1 MIYLV
6 SKYII
11 QGNAM
16 KKPELLAPAGSFN
29 TLKYALAYGADA
41 VYVGGEE
48 FSLRTASKNFS
59 RTDLEEAVR
68 YTHALGRKI
77 YVAVNIFCH
86 NGDIAEL
93 AEYAKYL
100 ELIGADGVIISDIG
114 ALTVVKEAAP
124 ALPIH
129 ISTQANTTNA
139 AAVKAWKALGAVRV
153 VPARELSL
161 EEIKEVKSQTDCEI
175 ESFIHG
181 AMCISYSG
189 RCLMSNYF
197 TGRGANQGACAHP
210 CRWEYSIREKTR
222 PHEEMPVVETER
234 GTFIFNSKDLCMI
247 EYIPQ
252 LIDAGID
259 SFKIEGRVKNELYV
273 ATVVSAY
280 RQAIDAYMEAP
291 ESYTLPQ
298 NVLTELSKV
307 SHRGYTTGFYF
318 GKPNGDA
325 HNFESSDYIRD
336 YGIVG
341 VVKEYDK
348 STGIARLEQRNR
360 FFEGDELEILVP
372 GNGYFTQT
380 AQNMTNAEGEAITV
394 APNAQMT
401 VYMKTDRPV
410 AEFSILRKKL

>member
-1 MIYLV
+1 
-6 SKYII
+6 
-11 QGNAM
+11 M

-29 TLKYALAYGADA
+29 TLKFALAYGADA

-48 FSLRTASKNFS
+48 FSLRTASKNFD
-59 RTDLEEAVR
+59 RAELDEAVR

-86 NGDIAEL
+86 NGDISEL

-100 ELIGADGVIISDIG
+100 ELIKVDGVIISDIG
-114 ALTVVKEAAP
+114 ALSVIKEAAP

-139 AAVKAWKALGAVRV
+139 AAVKAWKGLGAVRV

-161 EEIKEVKSQTDCEI
+161 EEIIEIKKSTDCEI
-175 ESFIHG
+175 ETFVHG

-210 CRWEYSIREKTR
+210 CRWEYTIKEKTR
-222 PHEEMPVVETER
+222 PDEEMPVVETER

-247 EYIPQ
+247 EHIPA
-252 LIDAGID
+252 LIEAGID

-273 ATVVSAY
+273 ATVISAY
-280 RQAIDAYMEAP
+280 RAAIDAYMANPDDYVTSP
-291 ESYTLPQ
+291 EL
-298 NVLTELSKV
+298 LEELSKV

-318 GKPNGDA
+318 GKPQADA
-325 HNFESSDYIRD
+325 HNFETSEYIRD

-341 VVKEYDK
+341 VVKEYDAT
-348 STGIARLEQRNR
+348 TGIAKIEQRNR
-360 FFEGDELEILVP
+360 FFAGDALEIMNP
-372 GNGYFTQT
+372 NGGWFEQI
-380 AQNMTNAEGEAITV
+380 AKDMKNEKGEDITV

-401 VYMKTDRPV
+401 VFMKTDSPV
-410 AEFSILRKKL
+410 EEFSILRKKLQRLL

>member
-1 MIYLV
+1 
-6 SKYII
+6 
-11 QGNAM
+11 M

-29 TLKYALAYGADA
+29 TLKYAFAYGADA

-59 RTDLEEAVR
+59 RAELEEAVR
-68 YTHALGRKI
+68 YTHNLGKKI

-86 NGDIAEL
+86 NADIDDL

-100 ELIGADGVIISDIG
+100 ELIKVDGVIVSDIG
-114 ALTVVKEAAP
+114 AIHTVKTVAP
-124 ALPIH
+124 NLDIH
-129 ISTQANTTNA
+129 VSTQANTTNS
-139 AAVKAWKALGAVRV
+139 AAVGAWKALGATRV
-153 VPARELSL
+153 VPARELSF
-161 EEIKEVKSQTDCEI
+161 EEIARIKAECDIEI
-175 ESFIHG
+175 ETFVHG

-210 CRWEYSIREKTR
+210 CRWEYTIKEKTR
-222 PHEEMPVVETER
+222 PDEEMPVVETER

-247 EYIPQ
+247 EHIPA
-252 LIDAGID
+252 LCRAGID

-280 RQAIDAYMEAP
+280 RKAIDDYFANP
-291 ESYTLPQ
+291 EDYELDKTL
-298 NVLTELSKV
+298 LDELAKV

-318 GKPNGDA
+318 GRPDADA
-325 HNFESSDYIRD
+325 HNFESSEYIRD

-341 VVKEYDK
+341 VVRSYDK
-348 STGIARLEQRNR
+348 KTGIAEIEQRNR
-360 FFEGDELEILVP
+360 FFEGDEIEILVP
-372 GNGYFTQT
+372 EEGYFTQK
-380 AQNMTNAEGEAITV
+380 AEGMTNESGEHITV

-401 VYMKTDRPV
+401 VFMKTTRPV
-410 AEFSILRKKL
+410 KEFAILRKRL

>member
-1 MIYLV
+1 
-6 SKYII
+6 
-11 QGNAM
+11 M

-59 RTDLEEAVR
+59 RAELEQAVR
-68 YTHALGRKI
+68 YTHNLGKKI

-86 NGDIAEL
+86 NDDIADLE
-93 AEYAKYL
+93 EYAKYL
-100 ELIGADGVIISDIG
+100 ELIKVDGVIISDIG
-114 ALTVVKEAAP
+114 ALSAVKVAAP
-124 ALPIH
+124 KLPIH

-139 AAVKAWKALGAVRV
+139 SAVKAWQTLGAVRV

-161 EEIKEVKSQTDCEI
+161 DEIKKVKSETDCEI
-175 ESFIHG
+175 ECFIHG

-210 CRWEYSIREKTR
+210 CRWEYTITEKTR
-222 PHEEMPVVETER
+222 PDEQMPVVETER

-247 EYIPQ
+247 EHIPE

-280 RQAIDAYMEAP
+280 RSAIDSYMQNP
-291 ESYTLPQ
+291 DSYKTDES
-298 NVLTELSKV
+298 VLKELAKV

-318 GKPNGDA
+318 GKPDADA
-325 HNFESSDYIRD
+325 HNFESSEYIRE

-341 VVKEYDK
+341 VVKEYDA
-348 STGIARLEQRNR
+348 STGIATIEQRNR
-360 FFEGDELEILVP
+360 FFAGDELEVIVP
-372 GNGYFTQT
+372 NGGYFTQV
-380 AQNMTNAEGEAITV
+380 AQDMKNERGEDIDV

-401 VYMKTDRPV
+401 VYMKMSKPV
-410 AEFSILRKKL
+410 VEFAILRKKL

>member
-1 MIYLV
+1 
-6 SKYII
+6 
-11 QGNAM
+11 M

-59 RTDLEEAVR
+59 RAELEEAVR
-68 YTHALGRKI
+68 YTHGLGKKI

-86 NGDIAEL
+86 NDDIAEL

-100 ELIGADGVIISDIG
+100 ELIKADGVIISDIG
-114 ALTVVKEAAP
+114 ALSVVKEAAP
-124 ALPIH
+124 KLPIH

-139 AAVKAWKALGAVRV
+139 SAVKAWKALGAVRV

-161 EEIKEVKSQTDCEI
+161 EEIKKIKGDVDCEI

-210 CRWEYSIREKTR
+210 CRWEYSITEKTR
-222 PHEEMPVVETER
+222 PDEEMPVVETER

-247 EYIPQ
+247 QYIPE
-252 LIDAGID
+252 LIEAGID

-280 RQAIDAYMEAP
+280 RAAIDAYIADP
-291 ESYTLPQ
+291 DNYKLPDGITDE
-298 NVLTELSKV
+298 LTKV

-318 GKPNGDA
+318 GKPGADA
-325 HNFESSDYIRD
+325 HNFESSEYIRE

-341 VVKEYDK
+341 VVKEYD
-348 STGIARLEQRNR
+348 SDTGIARIEQRNR
-360 FFEGDELEILVP
+360 FFAGDDLEILIP
-372 GNGYFTQT
+372 GGGYFTQT
-380 AQNMTNAEGEAITV
+380 AADMKNDRGEDIDV

-401 VYMKTDRPV
+401 VYMKTDKPV
-410 AEFSILRKKL
+410 AEFAILRKKL

>member
-1 MIYLV
+1 M
-6 SKYII
+6 
-11 QGNAM
+11 N
-16 KKPELLAPAGSFN
+16 KPELLAPAGSFN

-41 VYVGGEE
+41 VYIGGEE
-48 FSLRTASKNFS
+48 FSLRTASKNFD
-59 RTDLEEAVR
+59 RKELEEAVR
-68 YTHALGRKI
+68 YTHCFGKKL

-86 NGDIAEL
+86 NGDIDDL
-93 AEYAKYL
+93 KEYAKYL
-100 ELIGADGVIISDIG
+100 ELIKVDGVIISDIG
-114 ALTVVKEAAP
+114 ALSVVREVAP
-124 ALPIH
+124 NLPVH

-139 AAVKAWKALGAVRV
+139 AAVKAWQKLGAVRV

-161 EEIKEVKSQTDCEI
+161 EEIKQIKSETDCEI

-210 CRWEYSIREKTR
+210 CRWEYSIKEKTR
-222 PHEEMPVVETER
+222 PDEEMPVVETER

-252 LIDAGID
+252 LIEAGID

-280 RQAIDAYMEAP
+280 RQAIDAYMADKDGYKLP
-291 ESYTLPQ
+291 EGIID
-298 NVLTELSKV
+298 ELKKV

-318 GKPNGDA
+318 GKPGADA
-325 HNFESSDYIRD
+325 HNFESSEYIRD

-341 VVKEYDK
+341 VVKEYDEN
-348 STGIARLEQRNR
+348 TGIAKIEQRNR
-360 FFEGDELEILVP
+360 FFAGDEIEILVP
-372 GNGYFTQT
+372 DGGYFTQI
-380 AQNMTNAEGEAITV
+380 ASDMKNEKGESIDV

-401 VYMKTDRPV
+401 VYMKTEKPV
-410 AEFSILRKKL
+410 AEFSILRKKV

>member
-1 MIYLV
+1 
-6 SKYII
+6 
-11 QGNAM
+11 M

-29 TLKYALAYGADA
+29 TLKYAFVYGADA
-41 VYVGGEE
+41 VYIGGEE
-48 FSLRTASKNFS
+48 FSLRTASKNFD
-59 RTDLEEAVR
+59 RKELEEAVR
-68 YTHALGRKI
+68 YTHGLGKKI

-93 AEYAKYL
+93 SEYAKYL
-100 ELIGADGVIISDIG
+100 ELIKVDGVIISDIG
-114 ALTVVKEAAP
+114 ALSVVSEVAP
-124 ALPIH
+124 NLPIH

-139 AAVKAWKALGAVRV
+139 AAVKAWQKLGAVRV

-161 EEIKEVKSQTDCEI
+161 EEIKQIKSETDCEI

-210 CRWEYSIREKTR
+210 CRWEYSIKEKTR
-222 PHEEMPVVETER
+222 PDEEMPVVETER

-247 EYIPQ
+247 EYIPE
-252 LIDAGID
+252 LIEAGVD

-280 RQAIDAYMEAP
+280 RQAIDAYMADKDG
-291 ESYTLPQ
+291 YTLPD
-298 NVLTELSKV
+298 NILDELKKV

-318 GKPNGDA
+318 GKPGADA
-325 HNFESSDYIRD
+325 HNFESSEYIRE

-341 VVKEYDK
+341 VVKEYDAE
-348 STGIARLEQRNR
+348 TGIAKIEQRNR
-360 FFEGDELEILVP
+360 FFAGDELEILVP
-372 GNGYFTQT
+372 NGGYFTQV
-380 AQNMTNAEGEAITV
+380 ASDMKNEKGDSIDV

-401 VYMKTDRPV
+401 VYMKTEKPV
-410 AEFSILRKKL
+410 AEFSILRKKV

>member
-1 MIYLV
+1 
-6 SKYII
+6 
-11 QGNAM
+11 M

-29 TLKYALAYGADA
+29 TLKFALAYGADA

-48 FSLRTASKNFS
+48 FSLRTASKNFD
-59 RTDLEEAVR
+59 RAELDEAVR

-86 NGDIAEL
+86 NGDISEL

-100 ELIGADGVIISDIG
+100 ELIKVDGVIISDIG
-114 ALTVVKEAAP
+114 ALSVVKEAAP

-139 AAVKAWKALGAVRV
+139 AAVKAWKGLGAVRV

-161 EEIKEVKSQTDCEI
+161 EEIIEIKKSTDCEI
-175 ESFIHG
+175 ETFVHG

-189 RCLMSNYF
+189 RCHMSNYF

-210 CRWEYSIREKTR
+210 CRWEYTIKENTR
-222 PHEEMPVVETER
+222 PDEEMPVVETER

-247 EYIPQ
+247 EHIPA
-252 LIDAGID
+252 LIEAGID

-273 ATVVSAY
+273 ATVISAY
-280 RQAIDAYMEAP
+280 RAAIDAYMANPDDYVTSP
-291 ESYTLPQ
+291 EL
-298 NVLTELSKV
+298 LEELSKV

-318 GKPNGDA
+318 GKPQADA
-325 HNFESSDYIRD
+325 HKFETSEYIRD

-341 VVKEYDK
+341 VV
-348 STGIARLEQRNR
+348 
-360 FFEGDELEILVP
+360 
-372 GNGYFTQT
+372 
-380 AQNMTNAEGEAITV
+380 
-394 APNAQMT
+394 
-401 VYMKTDRPV
+401 
-410 AEFSILRKKL
+410 

>member
-1 MIYLV
+1 
-6 SKYII
+6 
-11 QGNAM
+11 M

-29 TLKYALAYGADA
+29 TLKYAFAYGADA
-41 VYVGGEE
+41 VYIGGEE
-48 FSLRTASKNFS
+48 FSLRTASKNFD
-59 RTDLEEAVR
+59 RKELEEAVR
-68 YTHALGRKI
+68 YTHGLGKKI

-93 AEYAKYL
+93 SEYAQYL
-100 ELIGADGVIISDIG
+100 ELIKVDGVIISDIG
-114 ALTVVKEAAP
+114 ALSVVREVAP
-124 ALPIH
+124 NLPIH

-139 AAVKAWKALGAVRV
+139 AAVKAWQKLGAVRV

-161 EEIKEVKSQTDCEI
+161 EEIKQIKAETDCEI

-210 CRWEYSIREKTR
+210 CRWEYSIKEKTR
-222 PHEEMPVVETER
+222 PDEEMPVVETER

-247 EYIPQ
+247 EYIPE
-252 LIDAGID
+252 LIEAGVD

-280 RQAIDAYMEAP
+280 RQAIDAYMADKDG
-291 ESYTLPQ
+291 YTLPDGI
-298 NVLTELSKV
+298 LDELKKV

-318 GKPNGDA
+318 GKPGADA
-325 HNFESSDYIRD
+325 HNFESSEYIRE

-341 VVKEYDK
+341 VVKEYDE
-348 STGIARLEQRNR
+348 STGIAKIEQRNR
-360 FFEGDELEILVP
+360 FFAGDELEILVP
-372 GNGYFTQT
+372 GGGYFTQV
-380 AQNMTNAEGEAITV
+380 ASDMKNEKGDNIDV

-401 VYMKTDRPV
+401 VYMKTDKPV
-410 AEFSILRKKL
+410 AEFSILRKKV

>member
-1 MIYLV
+1 MNI
-6 SKYII
+6 
-11 QGNAM
+11 

-29 TLKYALAYGADA
+29 TLKYAFAYGADA

-59 RTDLEEAVR
+59 RKELEEAVR
-68 YTHALGRKI
+68 YTHNLGKKI

-100 ELIGADGVIISDIG
+100 EKIGADAVIVSDIG
-114 ALTVVKEAAP
+114 AICTVKNAAP
-124 ALPIH
+124 KLDIH
-129 ISTQANTTNA
+129 ISTQANTTNS
-139 AAVKAWKALGAVRV
+139 AAVLAWKELGAVRV
-153 VPARELSL
+153 VPARELSF
-161 EEIKEVKSQTDCEI
+161 EEIKQIKARCDCEI
-175 ESFIHG
+175 ETFVHG

-280 RQAIDAYMEAP
+280 RKAIDSYFENP
-291 ESYTLPQ
+291 DSYSTDESL
-298 NVLTELSKV
+298 LEELSKV
-307 SHRGYTTGFYF
+307 SHRGYNTGFYF
-318 GKPNGDA
+318 GKPDASA
-325 HNFESSDYIRD
+325 HNFESSEYIRD

-341 VVKEYDK
+341 VVKEYDDK
-348 STGIARLEQRNR
+348 TGIAKIEQRNR
-360 FFEGDELEILVP
+360 FFSGDELEILVP
-372 GNGYFTQT
+372 GDGYFVQT
-380 AQNMTNAEGEAITV
+380 VLNMKNENGEDIDV

-401 VYMKTDRPV
+401 LYVKTDKPV
-410 AEFSILRKKL
+410 KEFSILRKKL

>member
-1 MIYLV
+1 ML
-6 SKYII
+6 
-11 QGNAM
+11 M

-59 RTDLEEAVR
+59 RQELEQAVR
-68 YTHALGRKI
+68 YTHDLGRKI

-86 NGDIAEL
+86 NDDIAEL
-93 AEYAKYL
+93 EEYAKYL
-100 ELIGADGVIISDIG
+100 ELIKVDGVIISDIG
-114 ALTVVKEAAP
+114 ALSVVKAAAP
-124 ALPIH
+124 NLPIH

-139 AAVKAWKALGAVRV
+139 SAVKAWKTLGAVRV

-161 EEIKEVKSQTDCEI
+161 EEIKKIKSETDCEI

-210 CRWEYSIREKTR
+210 CRWEYSITEKTR
-222 PHEEMPVVETER
+222 PNEEMPVVETER

-247 EYIPQ
+247 EHIPE

-280 RQAIDAYMEAP
+280 RAAIDAYAADP
-291 ESYTLPQ
+291 DGYKLPDG
-298 NVLTELSKV
+298 VLGELAKV

-318 GKPNGDA
+318 GKPDATA
-325 HNFESSDYIRD
+325 HNFESSEYIRD

-341 VVKEYDK
+341 VVKEYDPE
-348 STGIARLEQRNR
+348 TGIAKIEQRNR
-360 FFEGDELEILVP
+360 FFAGDELEILIP
-372 GNGYFTQT
+372 GVGYFTQE
-380 AQNMTNAEGEAITV
+380 AADMKNEKGEDIDV

-401 VYMKTDRPV
+401 VYMKTDKPV

>member
-1 MIYLV
+1 
-6 SKYII
+6 
-11 QGNAM
+11 M

-29 TLKYALAYGADA
+29 TLKYAFAYGADA

-48 FSLRTASKNFS
+48 FSLRTASKNFD
-59 RTDLEEAVR
+59 RKELEEAVR
-68 YTHALGRKI
+68 YTHNLDKKI

-86 NGDIAEL
+86 NQDISDL
-93 AEYAKYL
+93 SEYARYL
-100 ELIGADGVIISDIG
+100 ELIGVDGVIVSDIG
-114 ALTVVKEAAP
+114 ALSIVKEVAP
-124 ALPIH
+124 KLPIH

-139 AAVKAWKALGAVRV
+139 SAVKAWKSLGAVRV

-161 EEIKEVKSQTDCEI
+161 NEIIEIKKNCDIEI
-175 ESFIHG
+175 ETFIHG

-210 CRWEYSIREKTR
+210 CRWEYTITEKTR
-222 PHEEMPVVETER
+222 PHEQMPVVETER

-247 EYIPQ
+247 EYVPE
-252 LIDAGID
+252 LIKAGID

-273 ATVVSAY
+273 ATVISAY
-280 RQAIDAYMEAP
+280 RKAIDDYFEKG
-291 ESYTLPQ
+291 ENYETDKELL
-298 NVLTELSKV
+298 NELSKV

-318 GKPNGDA
+318 GKPDA
-325 HNFESSDYIRD
+325 DSHNFESSEYIRD

-341 VVKEYDK
+341 VVKEYDEK
-348 STGIARLEQRNR
+348 TGIAKIEQRNR

-372 GNGYFTQT
+372 NGNWFPQT
-380 AQNMTNAEGEAITV
+380 AEGMTNENGEEITV

-401 VYMKTDRPV
+401 VFMKTAQPV
-410 AEFSILRKKL
+410 KEFSILRKKV

>member
-1 MIYLV
+1 
-6 SKYII
+6 
-11 QGNAM
+11 M

-29 TLKYALAYGADA
+29 TLKYAFAYGADA
-41 VYVGGEE
+41 VYIGGEE
-48 FSLRTASKNFS
+48 FSLRTASKNFD
-59 RTDLEEAVR
+59 RKELEEAVR
-68 YTHALGRKI
+68 YTHALGKKL

-93 AEYAKYL
+93 SEYAQYL
-100 ELIGADGVIISDIG
+100 ELIKVDGVIISDIG
-114 ALTVVKEAAP
+114 ALSVVREVAP
-124 ALPIH
+124 NLPIH

-139 AAVKAWKALGAVRV
+139 AAVKAWQKLGAVRV

-161 EEIKEVKSQTDCEI
+161 EEIKQIKAETDCEI

-210 CRWEYSIREKTR
+210 CRWEYSIKEKTR
-222 PHEEMPVVETER
+222 PDEAMPVVETER

-247 EYIPQ
+247 EYIPE
-252 LIDAGID
+252 LIEAGVD

-280 RQAIDAYMEAP
+280 RQAIDAYMADKDG
-291 ESYTLPQ
+291 YTLPDGI
-298 NVLTELSKV
+298 LDELKKV

-318 GKPNGDA
+318 GKPGADA
-325 HNFESSDYIRD
+325 HNFESSEYIRE

-341 VVKEYDK
+341 VVKEYDE
-348 STGIARLEQRNR
+348 STGIAKIEQRNR
-360 FFEGDELEILVP
+360 FFAGDELEILVP
-372 GNGYFTQT
+372 GGGYFTQV
-380 AQNMTNAEGEAITV
+380 ASDMKNEKGDNIDV

-401 VYMKTDRPV
+401 VYMKTDKPV
-410 AEFSILRKKL
+410 AEFSILRKKV

>member
-1 MIYLV
+1 
-6 SKYII
+6 
-11 QGNAM
+11 M

-59 RTDLEEAVR
+59 RAELEQAVR
-68 YTHALGRKI
+68 YTHNLGKKI

-86 NGDIAEL
+86 NDDIADLE
-93 AEYAKYL
+93 EYAKYL
-100 ELIGADGVIISDIG
+100 ELIKVDGVIISDIG
-114 ALTVVKEAAP
+114 ALSAVKAAAP
-124 ALPIH
+124 ELPIH

-139 AAVKAWKALGAVRV
+139 SAVKAWQTLGAVRV

-161 EEIKEVKSQTDCEI
+161 DEIKKVKSETDCEI
-175 ESFIHG
+175 ECFIHG

-210 CRWEYSIREKTR
+210 CRWEYTITEKTR
-222 PHEEMPVVETER
+222 PDEQMPVVETER

-247 EYIPQ
+247 EHIPE

-280 RQAIDAYMEAP
+280 RSAIDSYMQNPDAYKTD
-291 ESYTLPQ
+291 ES
-298 NVLTELSKV
+298 VLKELAKV

-318 GKPNGDA
+318 GKPDADA
-325 HNFESSDYIRD
+325 HNFESSEYIRE

-341 VVKEYDK
+341 VVKEYDA
-348 STGIARLEQRNR
+348 STGIATIEQRNR
-360 FFEGDELEILVP
+360 FFAGDELEVIVP
-372 GNGYFTQT
+372 NGGYFTQV
-380 AQNMTNAEGEAITV
+380 AQDMKNERGEDIDV

-401 VYMKTDRPV
+401 VYMKMSKPV
-410 AEFSILRKKL
+410 VEFAILRKKL